1 MYPIKTITKIIP
13 KGFLWCFK
21 TLGLLWEMP
30 LHILRWINNA
40 TYSKWNLC
48 AMSLALWK
56 CSLFKDSYKIYQISL
71 LLETLPKYIRIRK
84 TLKQISKCYLFA
96 LMSLWYLLI
105 FALPTFFSLPYFTLT
120 LFLYINKI
128 LYKSFILIFR
138 IIYSIEMAFNKDLGS
153 SLGNP
158 WKRVKTIKIK
168 HK

>member
-84 TLKQISKCYLFA
+84 TLKQISSIYLFA

-105 FALPTFFSLPYFTLT
+105 FALL
-120 LFLYINKI
+120 LYINKI

-138 IIYSIEMAFNKDLGS
+138 IIYSIEMAFNKDLES

-158 WKRVKTIKIK
+158 WKRVKTIKI
-168 HK
+168 

>member
-96 LMSLWYLLI
+96 L
-105 FALPTFFSLPYFTLT
+105 PTFFSLPYFTLT

-138 IIYSIEMAFNKDLGS
+138 IIYSIEMAFNKDLES

>member
-84 TLKQISKCYLFA
+84 TLKQISSIYLFA

-105 FALPTFFSLPYFTLT
+105 FALPTFFPYLTSLWLCF
-120 LFLYINKI
+120 YINL
-128 LYKSFILIFR
+128 LYYKTTPQMLLSLIFR
-138 IIYSIEMAFNKDLGS
+138 IHTTQNL
-153 SLGNP
+153 L
-158 WKRVKTIKIK
+158 R
-168 HK
+168 

>member
-84 TLKQISKCYLFA
+84 TLKQISSIYLFA

-105 FALPTFFSLPYFTLT
+105 FALL
-120 LFLYINKI
+120 LYRNKI

-158 WKRVKTIKIK
+158 WNYLASQSVRQKTIL
-168 HK
+168 

>member
-84 TLKQISKCYLFA
+84 TLKQISSIYLFA

-105 FALPTFFSLPYFTLT
+105 FALL
-120 LFLYINKI
+120 LYINKI

-138 IIYSIEMAFNKDLGS
+138 IIYSIEMAFNKDLES